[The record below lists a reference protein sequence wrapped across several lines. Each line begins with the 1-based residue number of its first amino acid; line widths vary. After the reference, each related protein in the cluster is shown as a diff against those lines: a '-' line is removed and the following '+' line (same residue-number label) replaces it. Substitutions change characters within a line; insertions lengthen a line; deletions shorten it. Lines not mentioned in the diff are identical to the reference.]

1 MTKQQTVQYKKLVR
15 EIAEE
20 MAAADFPG
28 YAEHGDPVPE
38 YIISLDS
45 YARSARIA
53 VRRMAEA
60 VIIFAYGDIDT
71 YKNIP
76 EGRGSFDQELIERG
90 LIPAKEDG
98 NIVTE

>member
-1 MTKQQTVQYKKLVR
+1 MPKQQTVQYKELVR

-28 YAEHGDPVPE
+28 YAEYGDPVPE

-53 VRRMAEA
+53 VRRMAE
-60 VIIFAYGDIDT
+60 IFEACFWVDRQRT
-71 YKNIP
+71 EFTKKWL
-76 EGRGSFDQELIERG
+76 RELLLAKG

-98 NIVTE
+98 NNATE